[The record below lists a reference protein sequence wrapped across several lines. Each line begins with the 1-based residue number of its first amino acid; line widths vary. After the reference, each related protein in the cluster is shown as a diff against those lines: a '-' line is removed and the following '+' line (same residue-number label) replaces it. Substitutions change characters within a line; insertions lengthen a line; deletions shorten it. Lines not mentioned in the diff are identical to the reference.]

1 MMRLLLP
8 GLARLRR
15 GRRGVAAVEFAL
27 VSPVLLLLAGG
38 TADYALTFKA
48 KGMLASSVAAGAQ
61 YAALVGPTVSTAD
74 VRIVVQQKLSLPD
87 ANVTVTAPACYCLT
101 GVPAAAA
108 AEPCGV
114 ACDDGTLPSAYLTI
128 AVTYA
133 PVPATPGMSRMIAP
147 VLTDGAMV
155 RFK

>member
-1 MMRLLLP
+1 MMRPARL
-8 GLARLRR
+8 GWARLRR

-27 VSPVLLLLAGG
+27 ASPVLLLLAGG
-38 TADYALTFKA
+38 TADYALTFMA
-48 KGMLASSVAAGAQ
+48 KGMLASSVAAGAH
-61 YAALVGPTVSTAD
+61 YAALVGPNVATAD
-74 VRIVVQQKLSLPD
+74 VRIVVQQKLSLPA

-101 GVPAAAA
+101 GVPAVAA

-114 ACDDGTLPSAYLTI
+114 VCDDGTLPSAYLTI

-133 PVPATPGMSRMIAP
+133 PVPATPGMSRLLAP

-155 RFK
+155 RFN